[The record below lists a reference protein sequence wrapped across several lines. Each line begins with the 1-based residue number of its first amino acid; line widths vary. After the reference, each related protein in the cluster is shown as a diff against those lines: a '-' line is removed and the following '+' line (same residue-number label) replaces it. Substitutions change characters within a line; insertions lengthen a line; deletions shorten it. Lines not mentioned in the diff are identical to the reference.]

1 MVFHNLNLDGILE
14 FHITVTGC
22 MQGIFINWFVGASSI
37 YQARGKF
44 DEHESSVGVAQGAAK
59 SNSSLLKLSKCF
71 SFSMCISFCQLCISQ
86 DMNHLESL
94 KSA

>member
-1 MVFHNLNLDGILE
+1 MWSFIILIRWNIGIIYHCNRL
-14 FHITVTGC
+14 
-22 MQGIFINWFVGASSI
+22 QGIFINWFVGASSI

-44 DEHESSVGVAQGAAK
+44 DEHESSVGVAQGAAN